1 MDMIEFEREYFNF
14 CSRIGLRPSQVVVSS
29 GGALLMLGL
38 RDSTNDLD
46 LAVPEETYE
55 FQRYLLGAGHER
67 VTEHGTYLD
76 YNEKVS
82 LQKLPK
88 GITVQIVNG
97 VRVYSLDD
105 LIKQKEAL
113 IQSLDRSP
121 LKVKQDH
128 IDIERLKEKRRDM
141 TKLSLI
147 Q

>member
-1 MDMIEFEREYFNF
+1 MDLIEFEREYFNF
-14 CSRIGLRPSQVVVSS
+14 CSEIGLRPSEVVVSS

-46 LAVPEETYE
+46 LSIPSDTYE
-55 FQRYLLGAGHER
+55 FQRYLLGSDKER
-67 VTEHGTYLD
+67 VTGHGTFLD

-82 LQKLPK
+82 LQKLPM
-88 GITVQIVNG
+88 GVAIQVVNG

-105 LIKQKEAL
+105 LIRQKEAL

-128 IDIERLKEKRRDM
+128 VDIERLKEKRRDM
-141 TKLSLI
+141 AKLLL
-147 Q
+147 QH